1 MVAFFFTAS
10 EVVPRVELEFL
21 SSELLRYFLG
31 GIGDMLRNSVSQVL
45 RSGRTFSV
53 HLSEEVENITP

>member
-1 MVAFFFTAS
+1 M
-10 EVVPRVELEFL
+10 VPRAKLEFL

-53 HLSEEVENITP
+53 HLSEEVENITL

>member
-1 MVAFFFTAS
+1 M
-10 EVVPRVELEFL
+10 VPRVELEFL

-53 HLSEEVENITP
+53 DLSEEVENITL